1 MLKLYIILKY
11 IYYLKYILFK
21 IYIDTLINTL
31 INMPD
36 TEILKTIT
44 DETVKLQLTTALED
58 ISKQHSIPLQ
68 DLEQLMYEQLATHNL
83 EQKPKKKTNIIMPVN
98 RCCAEVAAGRQ
109 CKRAKKDG
117 TNYCKLHQK
126 KRYNDFDPS
135 EIKDK
140 EKLSETKK
148 TDKNILEG
156 RIIDLDIDGE
166 NRKFIYN
173 SDLGG
178 ILFNY
183 DLYNPTLYG
192 LLKANGEIIKFDPS
206 LIADD

>member
-21 IYIDTLINTL
+21 IYIDTLTNTL

-83 EQKPKKKTNIIMPVN
+83 EQKPKKKNKYYY
-98 RCCAEVAAGRQ
+98 A
-109 CKRAKKDG
+109 CK
-117 TNYCKLHQK
+117 
-126 KRYNDFDPS
+126 
-135 EIKDK
+135 
-140 EKLSETKK
+140 
-148 TDKNILEG
+148 
-156 RIIDLDIDGE
+156 
-166 NRKFIYN
+166 
-173 SDLGG
+173 
-178 ILFNY
+178 
-183 DLYNPTLYG
+183 
-192 LLKANGEIIKFDPS
+192 
-206 LIADD
+206 